1 LSDQSDQ
8 STLKTEEET
17 IEESNSS
24 LEPKNSMEEY
34 YQLQQ
39 NLLLV
44 TVISIGIIVVPV
56 WFFFSLNTALNY
68 LLGAVTG
75 VAYLGLLGRDV
86 ERLGQQQGRL
96 GAKGLAVFAVLI
108 IVTTRWQELH
118 IMPVF
123 LGFLTY
129 KISIIFYT
137 LKLNLNSANR

>member
-1 LSDQSDQ
+1 LSNQSHQ
-8 STLKTEEET
+8 STPKTEEET
-17 IEESNSS
+17 TQEDLSS
-24 LEPKNSMEEY
+24 SETKNSMEEY
-34 YQLQQ
+34 YQLQD

-44 TVISIGIIVVPV
+44 TLVAIAIIFVPV
-56 WFFFSLNTALNY
+56 WIFFSLNTALNY

-75 VAYLGLLGRDV
+75 VLYLRLLGRDV

-108 IVTTRWQELH
+108 VITTRWQELH

-137 LKLNLNSANR
+137 LKINLNSANK

>member
-1 LSDQSDQ
+1 LSDRSHQ
-8 STLKTEEET
+8 STPKTEEET
-17 IEESNSS
+17 TQESSS
-24 LEPKNSMEEY
+24 SSETKNSMEEY
-34 YQLQQ
+34 YQLQD
-39 NLLLV
+39 NLSLV
-44 TVISIGIIVVPV
+44 TLIAIAIIFVPV
-56 WFFFSLNTALNY
+56 WIFFSLNTALNY

-75 VAYLGLLGRDV
+75 VLYLRLLGRDV

-118 IMPVF
+118 VMPVF

-137 LKLNLNSANR
+137 LKINLNSANK